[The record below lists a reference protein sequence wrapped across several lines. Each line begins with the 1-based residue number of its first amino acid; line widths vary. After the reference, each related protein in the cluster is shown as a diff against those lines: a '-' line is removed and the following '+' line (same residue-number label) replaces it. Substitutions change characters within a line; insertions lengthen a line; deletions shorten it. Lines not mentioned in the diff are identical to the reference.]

1 VYDRDGRWI
10 AVRCYQRGAVD
21 QHIDVFV
28 VSLNPDDNPFA
39 RTPQLDPITRPQ
51 HQIIFRSAKYKTVVG
66 RMLAIGPDSVCPV
79 MVGNIGQND
88 FSSGVGRITNRT
100 EFRAGTSW
108 LKSTTSALESGVM
121 GRSRLA
127 TTVMSAS
134 RNTFL
139 LFRTMSTIA
148 LAKSGLYDDW
158 KPNSSNRTIGRP
170 VFPRRKVWEI

>member
-1 VYDRDGRWI
+1 MYDRDGRWI

-39 RTPQLDPITRPQ
+39 RTPQLDPISRPQ

-66 RMLAIGPDSVCPV
+66 RMLAIGPDFVCPV

-100 EFRAGTSW
+100 EFRAGN
-108 LKSTTSALESGVM
+108 E
-121 GRSRLA
+121 LA
-127 TTVMSAS
+127 EID
-134 RNTFL
+134 NECP
-139 LFRTMSTIA
+139 
-148 LAKSGLYDDW
+148 G
-158 KPNSSNRTIGRP
+158 IGRNGEVAVSDNSNVGVKEHIP
-170 VFPRRKVWEI
+170 AFSNNVHDRACKIWIV

>member
-1 VYDRDGRWI
+1 MYDRDGRWI
-10 AVRCYQRGAVD
+10 GVRCYQRGAVD

-39 RTPQLDPITRPQ
+39 RTPSLIRSPGRSIKLLSVLRNTKLLWAGCSRLVQIPFVQLWSVI
-51 HQIIFRSAKYKTVVG
+51 SAKTISRRV
-66 RMLAIGPDSVCPV
+66 LAGS
-79 MVGNIGQND
+79 
-88 FSSGVGRITNRT
+88 RIVRN
-100 EFRAGTSW
+100 FALVTSW

-158 KPNSSNRTIGRP
+158 SQIRHT
-170 VFPRRKVWEI
+170 RRSVRKSQSR